1 MNKVKQ
7 VKVLREEGAP
17 WGEITMSQA
26 DYQGWL
32 KWAKQDGQ
40 DPQGLL
46 AAVCAQQ
53 YDWEA
58 PQRSEKTREARI
70 DQLEDKHCR
79 VIDKELR
86 EKHIRAV
93 SK

>member
-1 MNKVKQ
+1 
-7 VKVLREEGAP
+7 
-17 WGEITMSQA
+17 MSQA

-32 KWAKQDGQ
+32 KWAKQDGR

-58 PQRSEKTREARI
+58 DP
-70 DQLEDKHCR
+70 DG
-79 VIDKELR
+79 VKER
-86 EKHIRAV
+86 EKPGWTNWNINIV
-93 SK
+93 E